1 MKKQSNTIVVT
12 INNLSDEY
20 IAILFDMVNNNGG
33 EARYVSDE
41 VATPKATPKAKP
53 KAQPKAEAKAKP
65 KAKADDKFDRALYE
79 SIAKELGVLGN
90 HGVYKAC
97 RSIVYGVMDKSITKA
112 EAKKRVKAWKDSTPW
127 AK

>member
-1 MKKQSNTIVVT
+1 MKKQSNTIIVT

-41 VATPKATPKAKP
+41 VATPKATPKAHP
-53 KAQPKAEAKAKP
+53 KYEAKTKP